1 MEPSEEEVHDDDD
14 MMMMMNY
21 KDTGDLIPETGW
33 HFNTV

>member
-21 KDTGDLIPETGW
+21 KDTGDLIPETG
-33 HFNTV
+33 